1 MKTEKQRTMFYRRA
15 AWIVGKGGNLEKE
28 LKAAHENLSS
38 TAERTF
44 PHNEGEMQGLSFE
57 SSDQG
62 FCMHIASYV
71 PHQATSLVPFPSR
84 APAKNTTPQSP
95 PDKHNY
101 LEGDIFVVVRGNH
114 IVLCPSGARE
124 SAAISY
130 VTHALRKSGKEKL
143 ITRFSVEP
151 VVNIDKLK
159 MIQQEGVK
167 KIALNASL
175 YEASTEYLERKTT
188 KMTLLN
194 GLATE
199 VLTLFSKD
207 NDDRLKDVSEFENL
221 SVRVEISF
229 DSRKKGGE
237 VGRERLERTAEKV
250 ISDNEDDGFQIT
262 TGSGKKFTPNSIRI
276 NESVILSAFGNSV
289 EREKAWDSLKKYL
302 DSLSE
307 SGALEQ

>member
-15 AWIVGKGGNLEKE
+15 AWIAGKSGNLEKE
-28 LKAAHENLSS
+28 LKAAHKILSS

-57 SSDQG
+57 PSDQG

-84 APAKNTTPQSP
+84 ASVKNTTPQSP

-101 LEGDIFVVVRGNH
+101 LEGDIFVVIRGNH

-124 SAAISY
+124 SVAISY
-130 VTHALRKSGKEKL
+130 MTHALRRSGKDKL
-143 ITRFSVEP
+143 ITHFSVEP
-151 VVNIDKLK
+151 VVSIDKLK
-159 MIQQEGVK
+159 IIQQEGVK

-175 YEASTEYLERKTT
+175 YEASTDYLERKTT

-199 VLTLFSKD
+199 VLTLFAKD
-207 NDDRLKDVSEFENL
+207 NDDRLKGVGEFENL

-229 DSRKKGGE
+229 DSRKRGGE
-237 VGRERLERTAEKV
+237 IGRERLERTAEKV
-250 ISDNEDDGFQIT
+250 ILDNEDDGFQII
-262 TGSGKKFTPNSIRI
+262 TGSGKKFAPNSIRI
-276 NESVILSAFGNSV
+276 NESVGLSVFGNSV

-302 DSLSE
+302 DSLHE